1 MADEYLIDAQ
11 NLKMLDRV
19 QMSSE
24 KEPVSVLLEREQQRQ
39 FEDVLARDG
48 LGENDAQARS
58 ELERQNEKLV
68 SLLQDLQS
76 L

>member
-1 MADEYLIDAQ
+1 M
-11 NLKMLDRV
+11 
-19 QMSSE
+19 
-24 KEPVSVLLEREQQRQ
+24 LLEREQQRQ
-39 FEDVLARDG
+39 FEDALARDG
-48 LGENDAQARS
+48 LGEEDAQARS

>member
-1 MADEYLIDAQ
+1 
-11 NLKMLDRV
+11 MLDRV

-39 FEDVLARDG
+39 FEDALARDG
-48 LGENDAQARS
+48 LGEEDAQARS